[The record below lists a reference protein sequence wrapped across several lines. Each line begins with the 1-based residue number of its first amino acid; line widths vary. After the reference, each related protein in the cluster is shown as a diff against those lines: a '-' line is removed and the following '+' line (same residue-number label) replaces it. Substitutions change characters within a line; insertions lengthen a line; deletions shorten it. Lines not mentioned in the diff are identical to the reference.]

1 MEFSGL
7 KVQKYYP
14 DSLKIYSNSMTALIF
29 ISNMLGLKD
38 LQIFDITN
46 KEHSQPYI
54 LGTSTKN
61 ISHIKKGAFCH
72 IQPYDNSKIMDK
84 IFIHWID
91 PEILELNPE
100 ADIYSDEE
108 YVNNMVFSFSL
119 LLNKLDDY

>member
-1 MEFSGL
+1 MS
-7 KVQKYYP
+7 
-14 DSLKIYSNSMTALIF
+14 ALIF

-38 LQIFDITN
+38 LHIFDITN
-46 KEHSQPYI
+46 KDYSTPYI
-54 LGTSTKN
+54 LGTATKR
-61 ISHIKKGAFCH
+61 ISYIKKGAICH
-72 IQPYDNSKIMDK
+72 IQPYENSEIMDK

-91 PEILELNPE
+91 PEILEVNPE